1 MKAQIVIL
9 SALITFDK
17 EINEK
22 MMLYRMIE
30 MPW

>member
-17 EINEK
+17 GINEK